1 MKKQF
6 KIAFSMFAFALLTLV
21 FAGVYAA
28 DKPTI
33 TITPAGGFFVGE
45 SQEFSITTNVPE
57 EYEGIMVIG
66 DGVISDESAI
76 EKLEYFEVKDGN
88 WYKLDSI
95 YGGSTGFPLT
105 NNATSKFR
113 VTFKTAGEY
122 TVTYGVKKVDGGD
135 VLAENMLV
143 IEVADKSARK
153 VSTEAE
159 LRAALEDT
167 SIKTINITKDMTIAS
182 KVNIVRDVTING
194 NSHKLT
200 FTGID
205 NKVWGGHYVL
215 QAYRCN
221 VTLSDIT
228 LTGGNAGLLVNG
240 AKVTIKGTLD
250 VSGNGFGG
258 IEVAKSG
265 EFVPSLDLTNAT
277 VKNTTE
283 AYKLPTIWED
293 PSLEDSV
300 VTENEEQFFWVEE
313 IEAANGN
320 MQWQYYLE
328 VGNAVDTPD
337 NQLKEQ
343 IAAGEEEITIIVNNE
358 DAVLS
363 KDVLNT
369 LKEGPEREIFVYLAN
384 KEYECGMIFNTKDI
398 TEDFTKDLDLN
409 MNISNEQPFKS
420 DILKDV
426 KSDMLFI
433 DLEYSGVLPKGTKIA
448 MYADDFGYEDGDKFM
463 IYYYNPTTD
472 GMELISKEVVVDGD
486 TLMFEIDHAS
496 TYVLSTKELPTKA
509 APAKP
514 SNPNTSDMSIVI
526 AVALGV
532 VAVSGFVVVKKQ
544 KLFTK

>member
-6 KIAFSMFAFALLTLV
+6 KIAFGMFAIAMLTLV

-33 TITPAGGFFVGE
+33 TMTAAGDFYVGE
-45 SQEFSITTNVPE
+45 AQEFSITTNVPE
-57 EYEGIMVIG
+57 EYEGVMVIG
-66 DGVISDESAI
+66 DGAISDESAI
-76 EKLEYFEVKDGN
+76 SELKYLESQNGQ
-88 WYKLDSI
+88 WYDYPI
-95 YGGSTGFPLT
+95 GGTFGAGPGFPLT
-105 NNATSKFR
+105 DGATSKFK

-122 TVTYGVKKVDGGD
+122 TVTFGVKEVDGTE
-135 VLAENMLV
+135 VLAENTLKIKV
-143 IEVADKSARK
+143 VDKSIRD

-159 LRAALEDT
+159 LRAALADVNV
-167 SIKTINITKDMTIAS
+167 KTINITKDMTIAA
-182 KVNIVRDVTING
+182 KVSITRDVTING

-205 NKVWGGHYVL
+205 SKVWGGHYVL

-221 VTLSDIT
+221 VILNDIT
-228 LTGGNAGLLVNG
+228 LTGGNAGLLING
-240 AKVTIKGTLD
+240 GKVTVKGTLD

-300 VTENEEQFFWVEE
+300 LTENDNQTFWTKE

-320 MQWQYYLE
+320 MQWQYYLDIA
-328 VGNAVDTPD
+328 NAVDTPD
-337 NQLKEQ
+337 NQLKDQ
-343 IAAGEEEITIIVNNE
+343 IAADEEEITIVVSNE
-358 DAVLS
+358 NAVLS
-363 KDVLNT
+363 KEVLNT

-384 KEYECGMIFNTKDI
+384 KDYDCGMMFNTKDI

-409 MNISNEQPFKS
+409 IDIVEEQPFKS

-426 KSDMLFI
+426 KTDMLFV
-433 DLEYSGVLPKGTKIA
+433 DLKYSGVLPKGTKIA
-448 MYADDFGYEDGDKFM
+448 LDATDFNYEDGEKLM
-463 IYYYNPTTD
+463 LYYYNPKTD
-472 GMELISKEVVVDGD
+472 NMELISKEVVVDGD
-486 TLMFEIDHAS
+486 TIMFEIDHAS
-496 TYVLSTKELPTKA
+496 TYVLSKAELPVKT
-509 APAKP
+509 AKP
-514 SNPNTSDMSIVI
+514 ANPNTSDMSIVI
-526 AVALGV
+526 ATVLAA